1 MFKKKRGMSGE
12 VEKYKARLVARG
24 FMQEEGVDYTETYS
38 PTVRFESI
46 RMMLAAA
53 ALEGMQMEQMDVT
66 TAFLYATLEEEVY
79 LEITQGMFEED
90 MTGKVLQLFK
100 ALYGLK
106 QSPRMWNLHVDK
118 ALSEFGLQRL
128 TTDFY
133 IYAIHQGRDRIL
145 LGLFVD
151 DVFIIGHVISLIG
164 GVKDLLHSR
173 FKMKDLGAA
182 TFLLSMEIRRL
193 PCKGH
198 SLVQGWSGESSH

>member
-1 MFKKKRGMSGE
+1 M
-12 VEKYKARLVARG
+12 LVA
-24 FMQEEGVDYTETYS
+24 
-38 PTVRFESI
+38 
-46 RMMLAAA
+46 AAS
-53 ALEGMQMEQMDVT
+53 EGMQMEQMDVT

-79 LEITQGMFEED
+79 LEISEGMFAED
-90 MTGKVLQLFK
+90 MAGKVLRLYK

-128 TTDFY
+128 TADFCV
-133 IYAIHQGRDRIL
+133 YAIHQGRERIL

-151 DVFIIGHVISLIG
+151 DMFIIGHVINLIG

-182 TFLLSMEIRRL
+182 TFLLDMEIRRL
-193 PCKGH
+193 L
-198 SLVQGWSGESSH
+198 ST